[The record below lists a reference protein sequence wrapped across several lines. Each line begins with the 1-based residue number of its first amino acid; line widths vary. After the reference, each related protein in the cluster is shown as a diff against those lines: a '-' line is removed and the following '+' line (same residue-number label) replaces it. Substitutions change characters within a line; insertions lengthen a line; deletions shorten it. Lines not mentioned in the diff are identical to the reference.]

1 MPMTVVVTSALPDRF
16 RGFLASCM
24 CEIAPG
30 VFTSPN
36 MNDGVRKRVWD
47 VLCDWFAHF
56 PAGGSIVM
64 TWPSKQEPGGQG
76 LLTLGLPKRELV
88 AHDGMVFVRWPPSPN
103 QPPAEPSSGP
113 PATPRAS

>member
-24 CEIAPG
+24 CEVAPG

-36 MNDGVRKRVWD
+36 MNDGVRRRVWD
-47 VLCDWFAHF
+47 VLCEWFAHVSE
-56 PAGGSIVM
+56 GSILM
-64 TWPSKQEPGGQG
+64 TWPSKHEPGGQG

-88 AHDGMVFVRWPPSPN
+88 AHDSMVLVRRPPS
-103 QPPAEPSSGP
+103 
-113 PATPRAS
+113 